1 MIFIPRFL
9 LTVYKKI
16 LKMALIYD
24 IIKHNCIYFLKIG
37 VFVPRKEL
45 KMGITT
51 KRWFYLD
58 ENTDEN
64 VVYAYCKL
72 FGISPMVARV
82 LVNRGITDAGDA
94 KMFIERNVESLYSP
108 FLINDMDKAVGRI
121 NKAIDNNEQI
131 TIYGDYDVD
140 GITSTAIMVSFLTKR
155 GARVNAYIPDR
166 QNEGYGVNID
176 AIEKI
181 ANSGTGLIIT
191 VDTGITAGEE
201 VNFAKEKGIDIIIT
215 DHHECKDI
223 VPDAVAV
230 INPKRTDCSY
240 PFKDLAGVG
249 VAFKLIC
256 ALNDGNAKE
265 ILDEYS
271 DIIALGT
278 IADVVSL
285 MGENRIIAGVGL
297 EKLKNNPNLGLSE
310 VIRTIGTNPKWNSSA
325 VVSYSIAPR
334 INAAGR
340 MSSAMTAVK
349 LLLTEDLKMAQ
360 ELALELDRENR
371 ERQNQESVIFDEA
384 VAMLKNE
391 KYADK
396 KVLILAKR
404 GWHHGIIGVVASRI
418 CDKFQRS
425 CILIS
430 IEDGKCKSSGR
441 SMGGINLFEGLS
453 SCADI
458 LENFGGHAYAAGFS
472 IKEENIEEL
481 DRRLNEYALSVLPA
495 RVNRDLYIDV
505 RVDMASVTLQNVKET
520 EILGPYGVG
529 NKMPTIA
536 LEKVKISDI
545 KTLSDGKHCRLLV
558 EKDSKR
564 LEVIAFGRSKIARDY
579 FPGDI
584 VDIAGEMNI
593 NIYNGQSRVQ
603 IILEDIRLSDDVVP
617 SREDFVAVY
626 KFLRAKGS
634 VTEGDIMALAREAGR
649 AMGTVMGQEKFE
661 NILLV
666 FEDVKILE
674 YSVRGDI
681 IKISLLPTEKG
692 TKINITDSEVYKELC
707 HKN

>member
-1 MIFIPRFL
+1 
-9 LTVYKKI
+9 
-16 LKMALIYD
+16 
-24 IIKHNCIYFLKIG
+24 
-37 VFVPRKEL
+37 
-45 KMGITT
+45 MGITT

-64 VVYAYCKL
+64 IVYAYTEL
-72 FGISPMVARV
+72 LGISPLVARV

-94 KMFIERNVESLYSP
+94 KRFIERDASSLHSP
-108 FLINDMDKAVGRI
+108 FLIKDMDKAVDRI
-121 NKAIDNNEQI
+121 TRAIENGEKI

-140 GITSTAIMVSFLTKR
+140 GITSTAIMVSFLRKK
-155 GARVNAYIPDR
+155 GAIVDAYIPDR
-166 QNEGYGVNID
+166 QNEGYGVNIE
-176 AIEKI
+176 AVEKI
-181 ANSGTGLIIT
+181 VQKGTKLIIT

-201 VNFAKEKGIDIIIT
+201 VVRAKKMGIDVIIT
-215 DHHECKDI
+215 DHHECKDV

-230 INPKRTDCSY
+230 INPKRFDCEY

-256 ALNDGNAKE
+256 ALDGGRAQN

-285 MGENRIIAGVGL
+285 TGENRIIAGIGL
-297 EKLKNNPNLGLSE
+297 EKLKSNPNMGLEE
-310 VIRTIGTNPKWNSSA
+310 VVRTIGTTSKWNSSA

-340 MSSAMTAVK
+340 MSSAMTAVN
-349 LLLTEDLKMAQ
+349 LLLTEDKKEAQ
-360 ELALELDRENR
+360 SLALELDCENKD
-371 ERQNQESVIFDEA
+371 RQMRESVIFEEA
-384 VAMLKNE
+384 VQMLKDE

-418 CDKFQRS
+418 CDKFQKS

-453 SCADI
+453 GCSDI

-481 DRRLNEYALSVLPA
+481 DRRLNEYAESTLPTRVSRDIFIDSRVELSDINLSAV
-495 RVNRDLYIDV
+495 RD
-505 RVDMASVTLQNVKET
+505 T

-529 NKMPTIA
+529 NKMPSIA
-536 LEKVKISDI
+536 VEMVKISDK
-545 KTLSDGKHCRLLV
+545 KTLSGGKHCRILA
-558 EKDSKR
+558 EKDNRKI
-564 LEVIAFGRSKIARDY
+564 EIIAFGRSKIATDY
-579 FPGDI
+579 FVGDVVDI
-584 VDIAGEMNI
+584 VGEMNI

-603 IILEDIRLSDDVVP
+603 IILEDIRLSDNLVP
-617 SREDFVAVY
+617 QREDFVNIY
-626 KFLRAKGS
+626 KYLRAIGDY
-634 VTEGDIMALAREAGR
+634 EGDIMALARSVGHAAG
-649 AMGTVMGQEKFE
+649 GVMGQEKFE
-661 NILLV
+661 NALLV

-674 YSVRGDI
+674 YKVRGDN
-681 IKISLLPTEKG
+681 IKISLLPAEKG
-692 TKINITDSEVYKELC
+692 TKININESPVYKEMC
-707 HKN
+707 QG

>member
-1 MIFIPRFL
+1 M
-9 LTVYKKI
+9 
-16 LKMALIYD
+16 
-24 IIKHNCIYFLKIG
+24 
-37 VFVPRKEL
+37 
-45 KMGITT
+45 MGITT

-64 VVYAYCKL
+64 IVYAYTKL

-94 KMFIERNVESLYSP
+94 KMFIDRDVSSLYSP
-108 FLINDMDKAVGRI
+108 FLINDMDKAVDRI
-121 NKAIDNNEQI
+121 NKAIETKEQI

-140 GITSTAIMVSFLTKR
+140 GITSTAIMVSFLKRR
-155 GARVNAYIPDR
+155 GAKVNAYIPDR

-181 ANSGTGLIIT
+181 IKMGTGLIIT
-191 VDTGITAGEE
+191 VDTGITAGDE
-201 VNFAKEKGIDIIIT
+201 VIFAKERGIDIIIT
-215 DHHECKDI
+215 DHHECKEV

-230 INPKRTDCSY
+230 INPKRIDCQY

-256 ALNDGNAKE
+256 ALNGGRADD
-265 ILDEYS
+265 ILEEYS

-297 EKLKNNPNLGLSE
+297 EKLRRNPNLGLKE
-310 VIRTIGTNPKWNSSA
+310 VIRTIGSNPKWNSSA

-340 MSSAMTAVK
+340 MSSAMTAVN
-349 LLLTEDLKMAQ
+349 LLLTKDSIEAQ
-360 ELALELDRENR
+360 ELAMELDRENR

-384 VAMLKNE
+384 VSMLKDE

-396 KVLILAKR
+396 KFLILAKR

-453 SCADI
+453 ACSDI

-481 DRRLNEYALSVLPA
+481 DRRLNEYAEVVLPS
-495 RVNRDLYIDV
+495 RVSRDLYIDV
-505 RVDMASVTLQNVKET
+505 RVDLQDITLGAIKET

-529 NKMPTIA
+529 NKMPTVAI
-536 LEKVKISDI
+536 EKVKIADI
-545 KTLSDGKHCRLLV
+545 KTLSEGKHCRLIV
-558 EKDSKR
+558 EKDSKK
-564 LEVIAFGRSKIARDY
+564 LEVIAFGRSKIAKD
-579 FPGDI
+579 FVPGDI

-603 IILEDIRLSDDVVP
+603 IILEDIRISDSAVP
-617 SREDFVAVY
+617 ERSDFVSVY
-626 KFLRAKGS
+626 KFLRAKGD
-634 VTEGDIMALAREAGR
+634 VIEGDIMALAREVGNA
-649 AMGTVMGQEKFE
+649 THSVMGQEKFE

-666 FEDVKILE
+666 FEDVNILE
-674 YSVRGDI
+674 YSVRGDNV
-681 IKISLLPTEKG
+681 KISLVPTEKG
-692 TKINITDSEVYKELC
+692 TKINITDSVVYKEISQG
-707 HKN
+707 N

>member
-1 MIFIPRFL
+1 
-9 LTVYKKI
+9 
-16 LKMALIYD
+16 
-24 IIKHNCIYFLKIG
+24 
-37 VFVPRKEL
+37 
-45 KMGITT
+45 MGITT

-64 VVYAYCKL
+64 IVYAYTKI
-72 FGISPMVARV
+72 FGITPLVARV

-94 KMFIERNVESLYSP
+94 KTFIERNASSLHSP
-108 FLINDMDKAVGRI
+108 FLINDMDKAVDRI
-121 NKAIDNNEQI
+121 TRAIEAGEKI
-131 TIYGDYDVD
+131 TVYGDYDVD
-140 GITSTAIMVSFLTKR
+140 GITSTAVMVSFLKKK
-155 GARVNAYIPDR
+155 GAKIDAYIPDR
-166 QNEGYGVNID
+166 QNEGYGVNVD

-181 ANSGTGLIIT
+181 AKTGTKLIIT

-201 VNFAKEKGIDIIIT
+201 VNFAKGKGIDIIIT
-215 DHHECKDI
+215 DHHECKDV
-223 VPDAVAV
+223 VPEAVAV
-230 INPKRTDCSY
+230 INPKRTDCNY

-256 ALNDGNAKE
+256 ALSGGDAKK

-285 MGENRIIAGVGL
+285 TGENRVIAGIGL
-297 EKLKNNPNLGLSE
+297 EKLKNNPNLGLKE
-310 VIRTIGTNPKWNSSA
+310 VIATIGSTPKWNSSA

-340 MSSAMTAVK
+340 MSSAMTAVN
-349 LLLTEDLKMAQ
+349 LLLTKDKIEAM
-360 ELALELDRENR
+360 ELAMELDSENR
-371 ERQNQESVIFDEA
+371 ERQNRESVIFDEA
-384 VAMLKNE
+384 VRMLRDE

-453 SCADI
+453 KCSDI

-481 DRRLNEYALSVLPA
+481 DRRLNEYAESVLPE
-495 RVNRDLYIDV
+495 RVSRDVFIDV
-505 RVDMASVTLQNVKET
+505 RVGINDINLASVKDT

-536 LEKVKISDI
+536 IEKVKIADI
-545 KTLSDGKHCRLLV
+545 RTLSEGKHCRLLV
-558 EKDSKR
+558 EKDGRKI
-564 LEVIAFGRSKIARDY
+564 EVIAFGKSKIAAD
-579 FPGDI
+579 FCVGDI

-603 IILEDIRLSDDVVP
+603 IILEDIRLSDGQIP
-617 SREDFVAVY
+617 SREDFVGIY
-626 KFLRAKGS
+626 KFIRAQGE
-634 VTEGDIMALAREAGR
+634 VTEGDIMALARRAG
-649 AMGTVMGQEKFE
+649 ASMNLTIGQEKFE
-661 NILLV
+661 NALLV

-674 YSVRGDI
+674 YSVRGDN
-681 IKISLLPTEKG
+681 IKIKLLPTQKG
-692 TKINITDSEVYKELC
+692 TKINITESNVYKEMC
-707 HKN
+707 KKSV

>member
-1 MIFIPRFL
+1 
-9 LTVYKKI
+9 
-16 LKMALIYD
+16 
-24 IIKHNCIYFLKIG
+24 
-37 VFVPRKEL
+37 
-45 KMGITT
+45 MGITT

-64 VVYAYCKL
+64 MVYAYSKIL
-72 FGISPMVARV
+72 GISPLVARV
-82 LVNRGITDAGDA
+82 LINRGITDAGDA
-94 KMFIERNVESLYSP
+94 KRFIERDIESLHSP
-108 FLINDMDKAVGRI
+108 FLINDMDKAVERI
-121 NKAIDNNEQI
+121 NRAIEQKEKI

-140 GITSTAIMVSFLTKR
+140 GITSTAIMVSFLNKR
-155 GARVNAYIPDR
+155 GAVVDAYIPDR
-166 QNEGYGVNID
+166 QNEGYGVNMD

-181 ANSGTGLIIT
+181 AAMGTRLIIT

-201 VNFAKEKGIDIIIT
+201 VAYAKSKGIDIIIT
-215 DHHECKDI
+215 DHHECKED
-223 VPDAVAV
+223 VPDAIAV
-230 INPKRTDCSY
+230 INPKRTDCEY

-256 ALNDGNAKE
+256 ALNNGNAEE
-265 ILDEYS
+265 ILKEYS

-278 IADVVSL
+278 IADVVNL
-285 MGENRIIAGVGL
+285 TGENRIVAGVGL
-297 EKLKNNPNLGLSE
+297 EKLKNNPNLGLQE
-310 VIRTIGTNPKWNSSA
+310 VIRTIGSTPKWNSSA

-340 MSSAMTAVK
+340 MSSAMTAVN
-349 LLLTEDLKMAQ
+349 LLLTKDSCEAM
-360 ELALELDRENR
+360 ELAMELDRENR
-371 ERQNQESVIFDEA
+371 ERQNQESVIFAEA
-384 VAMLKNE
+384 VEMLRDE

-425 CILIS
+425 CILIA

-453 SCADI
+453 GCADI

-495 RVNRDLYIDV
+495 RVSRDIFIDT
-505 RVDMASVTLQNVKET
+505 RVELGNINLGAVKET

-536 LEKVKISDI
+536 IESVHILDI
-545 KTLSDGKHCRLLV
+545 RMLSEGKHCRLLV
-558 EKDSKR
+558 EKDGKK
-564 LEVIAFGRSKIARDY
+564 LEVIAFGRSKIASD
-579 FPGDI
+579 FLVGDI

-603 IILEDIRLSDDVVP
+603 IILEDIRLTDSSIP
-617 SREDFVAVY
+617 SKEDFVMIY
-626 KFLRAKGS
+626 KLLRRCGDC
-634 VTEGDIMALAREAGR
+634 VNGDIMQIARSIGEQ
-649 AMGTVMGQEKFE
+649 MGTVMGQEKFE
-661 NILLV
+661 NALLV
-666 FEDVKILE
+666 FEDVNILE
-674 YSVRGDI
+674 YSVRGDTI
-681 IKISLLPTEKG
+681 RISFLPTEKG
-692 TKINITDSEVYKELC
+692 KKINIAESKVYIEMC
-707 HKN
+707 KNK

>member
-1 MIFIPRFL
+1 
-9 LTVYKKI
+9 
-16 LKMALIYD
+16 
-24 IIKHNCIYFLKIG
+24 
-37 VFVPRKEL
+37 
-45 KMGITT
+45 MGITT

-64 VVYAYCKL
+64 IVYAYTKL
-72 FGISPMVARV
+72 FGISPMVAKV
-82 LVNRGITDAGDA
+82 LVNRGITDAGEA
-94 KMFIERNVESLYSP
+94 KKFIERDVESLHSP
-108 FLINDMDKAVGRI
+108 FLINDMDKAVARI
-121 NKAIDNNEQI
+121 EKAIADGEQI
-131 TIYGDYDVD
+131 TVYGDYDVD
-140 GITSTAIMVSFLTKR
+140 GITSTAIMVSFLEKR
-155 GARVNAYIPDR
+155 GAKVNAYIPDR
-166 QNEGYGVNID
+166 QNEGYGVNIE

-181 ANSGTGLIIT
+181 IETGTGLIIT

-201 VNFAKEKGIDIIIT
+201 VNFAAQHGIDIIIT
-215 DHHECKDI
+215 DHHECKSS

-230 INPKRTDCSY
+230 INPKRNDCDY

-256 ALNDGNAKE
+256 AINGGRADD
-265 ILDEYS
+265 ILEEYS
-271 DIIALGT
+271 DIVALGT
-278 IADVVSL
+278 IADVVNL
-285 MGENRIIAGVGL
+285 TGENRIIAGVGL

-310 VIRTIGTNPKWNSSA
+310 VIHTIGSNPKWNSSA

-340 MSSAMTAVK
+340 MSSAMTAVN
-349 LLLTEDLKMAQ
+349 LLLTKDRLKAQ
-360 ELALELDRENR
+360 ELALELDRENK
-371 ERQNQESVIFDEA
+371 ERQNQESVIFEEA
-384 VAMLKNE
+384 VDMLRDE

-453 SCADI
+453 GCADI

-481 DRRLNEYALSVLPA
+481 DRRLNEYAEDVLPA
-495 RVNRDLYIDV
+495 HVSRDVYIDV
-505 RVDMASVTLQNVKET
+505 RADIADINLATVRNT

-529 NKMPTIA
+529 NEMPTIA
-536 LEKVKISDI
+536 LERVEIADI
-545 KTLSDGKHCRLLV
+545 RTLSDGKHCRLIV
-558 EKDSKR
+558 QKDSKR
-564 LEVIAFGRSKIARDY
+564 IEVIAFGRSKIAKDY
-579 FPGDI
+579 LVGDI

-603 IILEDIRLSDDVVP
+603 IILDDIRLSDEYVP
-617 SREDFVAVY
+617 TREDFVAVY
-626 KFLRAKGS
+626 KFLRAKGA
-634 VTEGDIMALAREAGR
+634 VTEGDIMALAREVGVATGSI
-649 AMGTVMGQEKFE
+649 MSQEKFE
-661 NILLV
+661 NIMLV

-674 YSVRGDI
+674 YSVRGDN
-681 IKISLLPTEKG
+681 IKILLLPAMKG
-692 TKINITDSEVYKELC
+692 TKINITDSAVYKEMC
-707 HKN
+707 TKN

>member
-1 MIFIPRFL
+1 MP
-9 LTVYKKI
+9 
-16 LKMALIYD
+16 
-24 IIKHNCIYFLKIG
+24 G
-37 VFVPRKEL
+37 KEP

-58 ENTDEN
+58 EDTDEN
-64 VVYAYCKL
+64 IVFAYSKL

-94 KMFIERNVESLYSP
+94 KMFIERSVDALYSP
-108 FLINDMDKAVGRI
+108 FLINDMDKAARRI
-121 NKAIDNNEQI
+121 NAAIEKNEQI

-140 GITSTAIMVSFLTKR
+140 GITSTAIMVSFLEKK
-155 GARVNAYIPDR
+155 GAKVNAYIPDR

-181 ANSGTGLIIT
+181 AEMGTGLIIT

-201 VNFAKEKGIDIIIT
+201 VNFAREKGIDIIIT
-215 DHHECKDI
+215 DHHECKDV

-230 INPKRTDCSY
+230 INPKRTDCTY

-256 ALNDGNAKE
+256 ALNGGNAKE

-310 VIRTIGTNPKWNSSA
+310 VIKTIGTNPKWNSSA

-349 LLLTEDLKMAQ
+349 LLLTRDKKAAE
-360 ELALELDRENR
+360 ELAEELDRENR
-371 ERQNQESVIFDEA
+371 ERQNRESVIFDEA
-384 VAMLKNE
+384 VAMLKDE

-453 SCADI
+453 GCADI

-481 DRRLNEYALSVLPA
+481 DRRLNEYASSVLPS
-495 RVNRDLYIDV
+495 RVSRDLFIDV
-505 RVDMASVTLQNVKET
+505 RVDMANVNLQTVRET
-520 EILGPYGVG
+520 EVLGPYGVG

-536 LEKVKISDI
+536 LEKVKIADI
-545 KTLSDGKHCRLLV
+545 KTLSEGKHCRLLI
-558 EKDSKR
+558 EQDSRK
-564 LEVIAFGRSKIARDY
+564 LEVIAFGRSKIAKDY
-579 FPGDI
+579 VPGDI

-603 IILEDIRLSDDVVP
+603 IILEDIRLSDAAVP
-617 SREDFVAVY
+617 TREDFVAVY
-626 KFLRAKGS
+626 KFLRAKGN
-634 VTEGDIMALAREAGR
+634 VTEGDIMALAREAGSF
-649 AMGTVMGQEKFE
+649 MGTIMGQEKFE

-674 YSVRGDI
+674 YSVRGDN

-692 TKINITDSEVYKELC
+692 TKINITDSSVYKELC
-707 HKN
+707 AKN

>member
-1 MIFIPRFL
+1 
-9 LTVYKKI
+9 
-16 LKMALIYD
+16 
-24 IIKHNCIYFLKIG
+24 
-37 VFVPRKEL
+37 
-45 KMGITT
+45 MGITT

-64 VVYAYCKL
+64 IVYAYTKL
-72 FGISPMVARV
+72 FGITPLVAKV
-82 LVNRGITDAGDA
+82 LVNRSITDAGDA
-94 KMFIERNVESLYSP
+94 KRFIERDASSLHSP
-108 FLINDMDKAVGRI
+108 FLINDMDKAVERI
-121 NKAIDNNEQI
+121 NAAIEKGEKI

-140 GITSTAIMVSFLTKR
+140 GITSTAIMVSFLKKK
-155 GARVNAYIPDR
+155 GAIVDAYIPDR
-166 QNEGYGVNID
+166 QNEGYGVNTE

-181 ANSGTGLIIT
+181 VKMGTKLIIT

-201 VNFAKEKGIDIIIT
+201 VSFAKEKGIDVIIT

-230 INPKRTDCSY
+230 INPKRVDCQY

-256 ALNDGNAKE
+256 ALSGGEARE
-265 ILDEYS
+265 ILNEYS

-285 MGENRIIAGVGL
+285 TGENRVIAGIGL
-297 EKLKNNPNLGLSE
+297 EKLKNNPNLGLKE
-310 VIRTIGTNPKWNSSA
+310 VIRTIGSNPKWNSSA

-340 MSSAMTAVK
+340 MSSAMTAVN
-349 LLLTEDLKMAQ
+349 LLLTKDKIEAY
-360 ELALELDRENR
+360 ELALELDCENR
-371 ERQNQESVIFDEA
+371 ERQNRESVIFDEA
-384 VAMLKNE
+384 VSMLKNE

-396 KVLILAKR
+396 KVIVLAKR

-453 SCADI
+453 KCSDI

-481 DRRLNEYALSVLPA
+481 DRRLNEYAESVLPE
-495 RVNRDLYIDV
+495 RVSRDIFIDV
-505 RVDMASVTLQNVKET
+505 RVSISDITLASVKDT

-529 NKMPTIA
+529 NKMPTVA
-536 LEKVKISDI
+536 LEGVKIADI
-545 KTLSDGKHCRLLV
+545 RTLSEGKHCRLLV
-558 EKDSKR
+558 EQDGRKI
-564 LEVIAFGRSKIARDY
+564 EVIAFGRSKIAKD
-579 FPGDI
+579 FDIGDT

-603 IILEDIRLSDDVVP
+603 IILEDIRLSDERVP
-617 SREDFVAVY
+617 SREDFVGVY
-626 KFLRAKGS
+626 RFLRAKGE
-634 VTEGDIMALAREAGR
+634 VVEGDIMELAR
-649 AMGTVMGQEKFE
+649 TVGKELGVVMSQEKFE
-661 NILLV
+661 NTLLV

-674 YSVRGDI
+674 YSVRGDR
-681 IKISLLPTEKG
+681 IKIRLLPTQKG
-692 TKINITDSEVYKELC
+692 TKINITDSAVYKEMCKQGL
-707 HKN
+707 

>member
-1 MIFIPRFL
+1 
-9 LTVYKKI
+9 
-16 LKMALIYD
+16 
-24 IIKHNCIYFLKIG
+24 
-37 VFVPRKEL
+37 
-45 KMGITT
+45 MGITT

-58 ENTDEN
+58 DNTDEN
-64 VVYAYCKL
+64 IVYAYSKL
-72 FGISPMVARV
+72 LGITPLVARV

-94 KMFIERNVESLYSP
+94 KRFIERDVESLHSP
-108 FLINDMDKAVGRI
+108 FLINDMDKAVDRI
-121 NKAIDNNEQI
+121 NKAIEKGEQI

-140 GITSTAIMVSFLTKR
+140 GITSTAVMVSFLKKK
-155 GARVNAYIPDR
+155 GAKVNAYIPDR
-166 QNEGYGVNID
+166 QNEGYGVNVE

-181 ANSGTGLIIT
+181 IEMGTGLIIT

-201 VNFAKEKGIDIIIT
+201 VNFAKERGIDIIIT
-215 DHHECKDI
+215 DHHECKDV
-223 VPDAVAV
+223 VPDATAV
-230 INPKRTDCSY
+230 INPKRTDCQY

-249 VAFKLIC
+249 VAFKLVC
-256 ALNDGNAKE
+256 ALNGGKAGD
-265 ILDEYS
+265 ILEEYS
-271 DIIALGT
+271 DVIALGT

-285 MGENRIIAGVGL
+285 TGENRIIAGVGL
-297 EKLKNNPNLGLSE
+297 EKLKNNPNLGLKE
-310 VIRTIGTNPKWNSSA
+310 VIRTIGSNPKWNSSA

-340 MSSAMTAVK
+340 MSSAMTAVN
-349 LLLTEDLKMAQ
+349 LLLTKDQMEAQ
-360 ELALELDRENR
+360 ELALELDRENK
-371 ERQNQESVIFDEA
+371 ERQNQESVIFEEA
-384 VAMLKNE
+384 VSMLKDE

-453 SCADI
+453 GCADI

-472 IKEENIEEL
+472 IKEENIAEL
-481 DRRLNEYALSVLPA
+481 DRRLNEYAKEVLPA
-495 RVNRDLYIDV
+495 RVSRDIYIDV
-505 RVDMASVTLQNVKET
+505 RVDMPSITLAAVKET

-536 LEKVKISDI
+536 LEGVQIADI
-545 KTLSDGKHCRLLV
+545 RTLSDGKHCRLLV
-558 EKDSKR
+558 EKNSKK
-564 LEVIAFGRSKIARDY
+564 LEVIAFGRSKIAKD
-579 FPGDI
+579 FIVGDT

-603 IILEDIRLSDDVVP
+603 IILEDIRLSDGEIP
-617 SREDFVAVY
+617 SREDFVTVY
-626 KFLRAKGS
+626 KFLRAKGE
-634 VTEGDIMALAREAGR
+634 VTEGDIMLLAREVGALTGS
-649 AMGTVMGQEKFE
+649 VMGQEKFE

-674 YSVRGDI
+674 YSVRGDN

-692 TKINITDSEVYKELC
+692 TKINITDSAVYKELC
-707 HKN
+707 QKK

>member
-1 MIFIPRFL
+1 
-9 LTVYKKI
+9 
-16 LKMALIYD
+16 
-24 IIKHNCIYFLKIG
+24 
-37 VFVPRKEL
+37 
-45 KMGITT
+45 MGITT

-64 VVYAYCKL
+64 IVYAYTKL
-72 FGISPMVARV
+72 LGITPLVARV

-94 KMFIERNVESLYSP
+94 KRFIERDVASLHSP
-108 FLINDMDKAVGRI
+108 FLINDMDKAVDRI
-121 NKAIDNNEQI
+121 TKAVESGEQI

-140 GITSTAIMVSFLTKR
+140 GITSTAIMVSFLRKK
-155 GARVNAYIPDR
+155 GAKVNAYIPDR
-166 QNEGYGVNID
+166 QNEGYGVNIE

-181 ANSGTGLIIT
+181 IEMGTGLIIT

-201 VNFAKEKGIDIIIT
+201 VNFAKEHGIDIIIT
-215 DHHECKDI
+215 DHHECKDS
-223 VPDAVAV
+223 VPDATAV
-230 INPKRTDCSY
+230 INPKRVDCKY

-256 ALNDGNAKE
+256 ALNGGRADD
-265 ILDEYS
+265 ILEEYS

-285 MGENRIIAGVGL
+285 TGENRIIAGVGL
-297 EKLKNNPNLGLSE
+297 EKLKNNPNLGLRE
-310 VIRTIGTNPKWNSSA
+310 VVGTIGTNPKWNSSA

-340 MSSAMTAVK
+340 MSSAMTAVN
-349 LLLTEDLKMAQ
+349 LLLTNDRNEAQ
-360 ELALELDRENR
+360 ELALELDRENK
-371 ERQNQESVIFDEA
+371 ERQNQESVIFEEA
-384 VAMLKNE
+384 VSMLKDE

-430 IEDGKCKSSGR
+430 VEDGKCKSSGR

-453 SCADI
+453 GCADI

-481 DRRLNEYALSVLPA
+481 DRRLNEYATKVLPA
-495 RVNRDLYIDV
+495 RVSRDIYIDV
-505 RVDMASVTLQNVKET
+505 RVDMSDVNLSAVKET

-536 LEKVKISDI
+536 LEGVQIADI

-558 EKDSKR
+558 EKDSRK
-564 LEVIAFGRSKIARDY
+564 LEVIAFGRSKIAKD
-579 FPGDI
+579 FTVGDI

-603 IILEDIRLSDDVVP
+603 IILEDIRLSDASIP
-617 SREDFVAVY
+617 TREDFVAVY
-626 KFLRAKGS
+626 KFLRAKGD
-634 VTEGDIMALAREAGR
+634 VTQGDIMSLAREAGKTT
-649 AMGTVMGQEKFE
+649 GSVMGQEKFE

-666 FEDVKILE
+666 FEDVNILE
-674 YSVRGDI
+674 YSVRGDN
-681 IKISLLPTEKG
+681 IKISLKPTEKG
-692 TKINITDSEVYKELC
+692 TKINITDSAVYKEMC
-707 HKN
+707 QKT